1 MDKMGRGED
10 LVKISDITYDYRSI
24 FTFYLAMI
32 FFDFV
37 VNKVYLVFFVCMNF
51 QKHFVVKPYYFLNH
65 FRISLCA
72 EKGAE
77 KVVTCCPAV
86 ADWGAAGRRTGGR
99 PSSHNSQHNQR

>member
-37 VNKVYLVFFVCMNF
+37 VNKVYLVVFVPMYEFPETFRREAILFF
-51 QKHFVVKPYYFLNH
+51 
-65 FRISLCA
+65 
-72 EKGAE
+72 
-77 KVVTCCPAV
+77 
-86 ADWGAAGRRTGGR
+86 
-99 PSSHNSQHNQR
+99 